1 MIHATDTTGE
11 GGGGKSACDED
22 LQWNEGVEALSPM
35 VKNHPFHAAA
45 TSQ

>member
-1 MIHATDTTGE
+1 MIHATDTTG
-11 GGGGKSACDED
+11 GGGKSARERTSSE
-22 LQWNEGVEALSPM
+22 NEGVEALSQM